1 MNWAPQ
7 AAPQTVEEVQE
18 ELSCPEIIKTAAERG
33 ITSIVHFTRTNG
45 LKGIL
50 STGVVKSRRDL
61 PEEFRVRYVYD
72 PNANDRSRDFIW
84 HSYIN
89 LSVTKIN
96 MHMFNRSKD
105 WHPEDRWVILSFDPK
120 ILGDPG
126 VVFCTTNN
134 AYPVVNRC
142 RGIQGFEQMFA
153 PQVPWGYQGSI
164 HTRIKQGS
172 NQPTDPQAE
181 VLYPFELSLEYL
193 KTLIVRDELTYE
205 EVFGISS
212 HFPYDPSITI
222 KPEAFK

>member
-7 AAPQTVEEVQE
+7 AAPQTVVEVQM
-18 ELSCPEIIKTAAERG
+18 ELPCPEIIKAAAERD
-33 ITSIVHFTRTNG
+33 ITNIVHFTRTNG

-50 STGVVKSRRDL
+50 STGVVKCRRDL
-61 PEEFRVRYVYD
+61 PEEDRVKHVYE
-72 PNANDRSRDFIW
+72 PNAYDRSRDLDW
-84 HSYIN
+84 HGYIN

-96 MHMFNRSKD
+96 IHMFNRSKN
-105 WHPEDRWVILSFDPK
+105 WHQEDNWVILVFDPK

-134 AYPVVNRC
+134 AYPVIKRC

-153 PQVPWGYQGSI
+153 PQVPWGYHGYI
-164 HTRIKQGS
+164 HNRTYRNS

-193 KTLIVRDELTYE
+193 KALIVRDELTYE

-222 KPEAFK
+222 KPEAFE